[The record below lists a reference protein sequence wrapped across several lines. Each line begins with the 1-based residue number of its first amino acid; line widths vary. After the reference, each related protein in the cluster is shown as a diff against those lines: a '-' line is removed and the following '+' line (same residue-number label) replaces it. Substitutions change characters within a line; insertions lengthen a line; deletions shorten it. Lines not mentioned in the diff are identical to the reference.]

1 MNATQNTQDTAA
13 ERTDLI
19 DLAESLSDGDY
30 TEYTVEE
37 LETYASRCE
46 ELAINEA
53 ASLFWNYA
61 DNQLM
66 EEDTF

>member
-1 MNATQNTQDTAA
+1 MNATQTTQTTAA

-37 LETYASRCE
+37 LETYARRCD
-46 ELAINEA
+46 ELALHEA
-53 ASLFWNYA
+53 GNLFWNYA